1 MDWIDPNRVG
11 GNLDKRRRITLN
23 DIARA
28 CGVSRATVSL
38 VLRGS
43 PLVHA
48 DTRSRVEAEMR
59 RQGYVYN
66 RAAANLRQRVSSAVA
81 LVINDLSNPFFAEF
95 AAGVDEALGAK
106 GYVTLLGS
114 SNESPARQ
122 RQVLGS
128 LMEHHPAGIIL
139 SPAEATDAAD
149 IETAIGW
156 QTPLL
161 VFNRELADPAA
172 AGFEY
177 DFLGMD
183 NRAGARTAT
192 EHLLALGHRHIAFFG
207 GHANSS
213 SCRERRLGYE
223 DALRA
228 AGVEPHDAWMIETA
242 PTRLEANAH
251 ADALFGIDPAPTAAV
266 CYNDAV
272 ALGLMLGLVRLGR
285 RPGTDFAIT
294 GFDDIPEAAVGIPP
308 LTTMCAA
315 PRERG
320 RQAAEML
327 LQRSLTPA
335 MPRRSVV
342 VPVTLVERES
352 TPHVR
357 NH

>member
-1 MDWIDPNRVG
+1 MALERP
-11 GNLDKRRRITLN
+11 RRITLN

-48 DTRSRVEAEMR
+48 DTRRRVEAEMQ

-139 SPAEATDAAD
+139 SPAEASDAAD
-149 IETAIGW
+149 VELAIGRN
-156 QTPLL
+156 TPLL
-161 VFNRELADPAA
+161 VFNRQLVENQA
-172 AGFEY
+172 AGFDY
-177 DFLGMD
+177 DFLGLD

-192 EHLLALGHRHIAFFG
+192 ERLLALGHRRIAFYG
-207 GHANSS
+207 GHADSS

-223 DALRA
+223 DALRG
-228 AGVEPHDAWMIETA
+228 AGIAVDPRWMIETA
-242 PTRLEANAH
+242 PTRIEANAH
-251 ADALFGIDPAPTAAV
+251 ADALFADAPAPTAAV

-272 ALGLMLGLVRLGR
+272 ALGLMLGLARLGR
-285 RPGTDFAIT
+285 HPGVDFAVT

-308 LTTMCAA
+308 LTTLNAD
-315 PRERG
+315 PRARG
-320 RQAAEML
+320 RQAAELL
-327 LQRSLTPA
+327 LQRTATPSL
-335 MPRRSVV
+335 PRRSVI
-342 VPVTLVERES
+342 VPVLLTERES
-352 TPHVR
+352 TPHAPSA
-357 NH
+357 

>member
-1 MDWIDPNRVG
+1 MERP
-11 GNLDKRRRITLN
+11 RRITLN

-43 PLVHA
+43 PLVHTE
-48 DTRSRVEAEMR
+48 TRRRVEAEMQ

-139 SPAEATDAAD
+139 SPAEGSVAAD
-149 IETAIGW
+149 VELAIGSG
-156 QTPLL
+156 TPLL
-161 VFNRELADPAA
+161 VFNRQLSDATTSGLD
-172 AGFEY
+172 Y
-177 DFLGMD
+177 DFLGLD
-183 NRAGARTAT
+183 NRAGARRAT
-192 EHLLALGHRHIAFFG
+192 EHLLALGHRRIAFYG
-207 GHANSS
+207 GHADSS
-213 SCRERRLGYE
+213 SCRERRLGYQ
-223 DALRA
+223 DALQA
-228 AGVEPHDAWMIETA
+228 AGIAVDPAWMIETA

-251 ADALFGIDPAPTAAV
+251 ADVLFAGDSEPTAAV

-272 ALGLMLGLVRLGR
+272 ALGLMLGLARLGR
-285 RPGTDFAIT
+285 HPGEDFAIT
-294 GFDDIPEAAVGIPP
+294 GFDNIPEAAVGLPP
-308 LTTMCAA
+308 LTTINAD
-315 PRERG
+315 PRARG
-320 RQAAEML
+320 RQAAELL
-327 LQRSLTPA
+327 LQRAATPS
-335 MPRRSVV
+335 MPARSVI
-342 VPVTLVERES
+342 VPVQLTERES
-352 TPHVR
+352 TPHAP
-357 NH
+357 H

>member
-1 MDWIDPNRVG
+1 M
-11 GNLDKRRRITLN
+11 TLN

-43 PLVHA
+43 PLVHT
-48 DTRSRVEAEMR
+48 DTRALVEAEML

-106 GYVTLLGS
+106 GFVTLLGS

-139 SPAEATDAAD
+139 SPAESSSVSDV
-149 IETAIGW
+149 EFSIGR

-161 VFNRELADPAA
+161 VFNRALTGPAS

-177 DFLGMD
+177 DFLGLD
-183 NRAGARTAT
+183 NRAGARAAT
-192 EHLLALGHRHIAFFG
+192 GRLLALGHRRIAFFG
-207 GHANSS
+207 GHASSS
-213 SCRERRLGYE
+213 SCRERRLGYQ
-223 DALRA
+223 DALRD
-228 AGVEPHDAWMIETA
+228 AGIEPQASWLIETA
-242 PTRLEANAH
+242 PTRLEANAR
-251 ADALFGIDPAPTAAV
+251 ADALLVLDPAPTAAV

-308 LTTMCAA
+308 LTTVSAA

-320 RQAAEML
+320 RQAAELL
-327 LQRSLTPA
+327 LQRAATPSLPGRCVIA
-335 MPRRSVV
+335 
-342 VPVTLVERES
+342 PVHLTERES
-352 TPHVR
+352 TPAVAG
-357 NH
+357 

>member
-1 MDWIDPNRVG
+1 MA
-11 GNLDKRRRITLN
+11 LDRPRRITLN

-48 DTRSRVEAEMR
+48 DTRRRVEAEMQ

-139 SPAEATDAAD
+139 SPAEASDAAD
-149 IETAIGW
+149 IELAIGRN
-156 QTPLL
+156 TPLL
-161 VFNRELADPAA
+161 VFNRQLVENQA
-172 AGFEY
+172 AGFDY
-177 DFLGMD
+177 DFLGLD

-192 EHLLALGHRHIAFFG
+192 ERLLALGHRGIAFYG
-207 GHANSS
+207 GHADSS

-223 DALRA
+223 DALRG
-228 AGVEPHDAWMIETA
+228 AGIAVDPRWMIETA
-242 PTRLEANAH
+242 PTRIEANAH
-251 ADALFGIDPAPTAAV
+251 ADALFADAPAPTAAV

-272 ALGLMLGLVRLGR
+272 ALGLMLGLARLGR
-285 RPGTDFAIT
+285 HPGVDFAVT

-308 LTTMCAA
+308 LTTLNAD
-315 PRERG
+315 PRARG
-320 RQAAEML
+320 RQAAELL
-327 LQRSLTPA
+327 LQRTATPSL
-335 MPRRSVV
+335 PRRSVI
-342 VPVTLVERES
+342 VPVLLTERES
-352 TPHVR
+352 TPHAPSA
-357 NH
+357 